1 MQNTFR
7 TLIIEVPNN
16 RYKVTISNH
25 NIKSGEFSESL
36 QTCRYFYHYF
46 ISKYKLNLVKLEK
59 HAMYE
64 PELFPALR
72 YKRYNPLCV
81 KIFGSGKVVILGL
94 RTLEFTS
101 VLNDIINDIK
111 SLIGHRYPTNQHLP
125 SQCI

>member
-1 MQNTFR
+1 M
-7 TLIIEVPNN
+7 
-16 RYKVTISNH
+16 
-25 NIKSGEFSESL
+25 
-36 QTCRYFYHYF
+36 
-46 ISKYKLNLVKLEK
+46 KLEK
-59 HAMYE
+59 NAMYE
-64 PELFPALR
+64 PELFSALR

-81 KIFGSGKVVILGL
+81 NIFGSGKVVILGL